1 MRSLSFL
8 ILFLAF
14 ALPASGSTEQGGE
27 GALTLP
33 RVIELS
39 ASAAPEV
46 RLSATRL
53 AEEKAKVAGAQVRTL
68 QNPELELA
76 AGPRTGD
83 ENSIDTEVG
92 VEIPIELWGR
102 RDKRIAFA
110 RAGLQREEHTANDV
124 RRQSVSAAVGA
135 YYRVLHA
142 EERLR
147 VAQERKTVA
156 EELLRI
162 ATERHRAGDV
172 PKFEVNLAKTEVA
185 RAYSDISAEQ
195 GRITVARSALA
206 QSLGLS
212 SGAEL
217 QVQGDI
223 KDRTLFD
230 ALRSVPD
237 LTQRP
242 DLLSALADVGATT
255 ADVALAKAEQRPD
268 VALRLSYQREGDENI
283 ALAGV
288 SVGLPF
294 LNPRRGPVQEALAR
308 KERARIAVE
317 IRRAAISTEIE
328 GARRAYEAAAEAV
341 LRIERDGLALQREN
355 ESLAAESY
363 RAGKINLSTLL
374 QVRREAL
381 ETRREYLERLLEAA
395 EAGVGLASAVGTFP
409 ATN

>member
-1 MRSLSFL
+1 
-8 ILFLAF
+8 
-14 ALPASGSTEQGGE
+14 
-27 GALTLP
+27 
-33 RVIELS
+33 
-39 ASAAPEV
+39 
-46 RLSATRL
+46 
-53 AEEKAKVAGAQVRTL
+53 VRTL